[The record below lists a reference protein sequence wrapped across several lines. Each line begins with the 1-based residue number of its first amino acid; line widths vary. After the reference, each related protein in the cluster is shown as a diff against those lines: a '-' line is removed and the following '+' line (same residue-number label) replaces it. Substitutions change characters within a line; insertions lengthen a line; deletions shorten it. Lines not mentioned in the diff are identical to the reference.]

1 MDGVPDGLWQRSY
14 FPLGNVRSSG
24 ANPAAGTLSAPPAE
38 FAQGEKYALYAI
50 TYFLA
55 GVFNHSR
62 LFHPVE
68 RDQRSSASAPWSA
81 AADARAG
88 WLDCSA
94 AKSAT
99 TGCTTNEGARWNVA
113 TESR

>member
-1 MDGVPDGLWQRSY
+1 MDGVPDGLWPRSY
-14 FPLGNVRSSG
+14 FPLGSRPLKWRKSRCG
-24 ANPAAGTLSAPPAE
+24 EPFGPADGIFRE
-38 FAQGEKYALYAI
+38 EKYALYAI

-55 GVFNHSR
+55 AVFVHTR
-62 LFHPVE
+62 LLHPAE
-68 RDQRSSASAPWSA
+68 RDPRSSASAPRSA
-81 AADARAG
+81 AAGARAG

-99 TGCTTNEGARWNVA
+99 TGCTTNEAARWNVA